1 MSTTSTT
8 TTLTPQ
14 EIVERTLAAGRHLLG
29 CVVIVSETSEAVLR
43 WANSTM
49 TTNGS
54 TLSSRVTVA
63 ALVDLPGGPAA
74 GTVSLGEVV
83 TDPARLVDLVAAAER
98 SAREAGPAKD
108 AAPLPEP
115 SAEDPGWGEPGARTS
130 IAVYADL
137 AEGLAEVLAGPARQ
151 FGFADHSLTT
161 SWLGTSTGVR
171 RRWVQ
176 PTGSVELNAKSADS
190 SAWVGAATRDYTD
203 VDVRALAAEAE
214 RRLAWSSRKVS
225 LEPGRYETLMP
236 PSAVS
241 DMLVY
246 LGWSMEGRAAQEGHS
261 AFTGRAAVGERLT
274 DLPLTLYSDPAE
286 PGLEYEP
293 VVIAGG
299 GPAVFDNGAPTRRV
313 EWIREGEVH
322 ELQYTRAEAA
332 EFGTAFTPAG
342 DNMILTGGSSA
353 SIEELVANTRRGL
366 LLTCL
371 WYIREVDPATL
382 LLTGLTRDGV
392 YLVEDG
398 EVTAEVDH
406 NFRFNYSPL
415 DMLRR
420 ATEVGATAPA
430 LPREWKDYFTRCRFP
445 GMRVPDFRMS
455 SVSLGR

>member
-1 MSTTSTT
+1 M
-8 TTLTPQ
+8 TPQ
-14 EIVERTLAAGRHLLG
+14 EIVERTLVAGRHLLG

-54 TLSSRVTVA
+54 TLSSRITVV
-63 ALVDLPGGPAA
+63 ALVDLPGGTAA

-83 TDPARLVDLVAAAER
+83 TDPARLADLVAAAEH

-108 AAPLPEP
+108 SAPLPTP
-115 SAEDPGWGEPGARTS
+115 SSEDPGWAEPGARTS

-137 AEGLAEVLAGPARQ
+137 ADGLAEVLAGPVRH

-190 SAWVGAATRDYTD
+190 SAWTGKATTDYSD

-214 RRLAWSSRKVS
+214 QRLAWGARTVS
-225 LEPGRYETLMP
+225 LDPGRYETLMP

-246 LGWSMEGRAAQEGHS
+246 LGWSMEGRAAQEGRS
-261 AFTGRAAVGERLT
+261 AFAGKAAVGERLT
-274 DLPLTLYSDPAE
+274 DLPLTLYSDPAA

-299 GPAVFDNGAPTRRV
+299 GTSVFDNGAPTRRV
-313 EWIREGEVH
+313 DWIREGVVH

-342 DNMILTGGSSA
+342 DNLLLTGGSAA
-353 SIEELVANTRRGL
+353 SVEDMVARTDRGL

-392 YLVEDG
+392 YLVEGG

-420 ATEVGATAPA
+420 ATEVGVTAPA
-430 LPREWKDYFTRCRFP
+430 LPREWKDWFTRARFP
-445 GMRVPDFRMS
+445 AMRIPDFRMS
-455 SVSLGR
+455 SVSLGK

>member
-1 MSTTSTT
+1 VR
-8 TTLTPQ
+8 PQ

-54 TLSSRVTVA
+54 TLSSRVTVV
-63 ALVDLPGGPAA
+63 ALVDLPAGVAA

-83 TDPARLVDLVAAAER
+83 TDPARLADLVAAAER

-108 AAPLPEP
+108 SAPLPD
-115 SAEDPGWGEPGARTS
+115 AGAADPEWDLAGARTS

-137 AEGLAEVLAGPARQ
+137 AEGLAEVLAGPVRH

-190 SAWVGAATRDYTD
+190 SAWTGKATTDYAD
-203 VDVRALAAEAE
+203 VDIRALAAEAE
-214 RRLAWSSRKVS
+214 RRLAWGARTVT

-261 AFTGRAAVGERLT
+261 AFTGKAAVGERLT

-299 GPAVFDNGAPTRRV
+299 GTSVFDNGAPTRRV
-313 EWIREGEVH
+313 DWIRDGAVH

-342 DNMILTGGSSA
+342 DNLVLTGGSAA
-353 SIEELVANTRRGL
+353 SVEDMVARTERGL

-392 YLVEDG
+392 YLVENG

-420 ATEVGATAPA
+420 TTEVGATAPA

-445 GMRVPDFRMS
+445 AMRIPDFRMS
-455 SVSLGR
+455 SVSLGK

>member
-1 MSTTSTT
+1 M
-8 TTLTPQ
+8 LPQ
-14 EIVERTLAAGRHLLG
+14 EIVERTLAAARHLLG
-29 CVVIVSETSEAVLR
+29 CAVIVTETSEAVLR

-49 TTNGS
+49 TTNGLTTS
-54 TLSSRVTVA
+54 GRITVVA
-63 ALVDLPGGPAA
+63 FVDLPEGPAA
-74 GTVSLGEVV
+74 GTVSLGEAV
-83 TDPARLVDLVAAAER
+83 TDPARLADLVAAAER
-98 SAREAGPAKD
+98 SAREAGPSKD
-108 AAPLPEP
+108 SAPLPEP
-115 SAEDPGWGEPGARTS
+115 TSEDPAWAEPGARTS
-130 IAVYADL
+130 IAVYSDL
-137 AEGLAEVLAGPARQ
+137 AEGLAEVLAGPSRY

-161 SWLGTSTGVR
+161 TWLGTSTGVR

-176 PTGSVELNAKSADS
+176 PTGSVELNVKGGDS
-190 SAWVGAATRDYTD
+190 SAWTGKATTDYTD

-214 RRLAWSSRKVS
+214 QRLTWGARRVT
-225 LEPGRYETLMP
+225 LEPGRYETVMP

-246 LGWSMEGRAAQEGHS
+246 AGWSMEGRAAQEGHS
-261 AFTGRAAVGERLT
+261 AFTGKAAVGERLT
-274 DLPLTLYSDPAE
+274 ALPLTLYSDPAE

-299 GPAVFDNGAPTRRV
+299 GTSVFDNGAPTRRV
-313 EWIREGEVH
+313 DWIREGVVN

-332 EFGTAFTPAG
+332 EFGTEFTPG
-342 DNMILTGGSSA
+342 GGNLLLTGGSA
-353 SIEELVANTRRGL
+353 ATLEEMVARTERGL

-392 YLVEDG
+392 YLVENG

-406 NFRFNYSPL
+406 NFRFNHSPL
-415 DMLRR
+415 DMLRT

-430 LPREWKDYFTRCRFP
+430 LPREWKDWFTRARFP
-445 GMRVPDFRMS
+445 PMRIPDFRMS

>member
-1 MSTTSTT
+1 M
-8 TTLTPQ
+8 TPQ
-14 EIVERTLAAGRHLLG
+14 EIVERTLAAAGHLAG
-29 CVVIVSETSEAVLR
+29 CVVIVTETSEAVVR

-49 TTNGS
+49 TTNGLS
-54 TLSSRVTVA
+54 LSSAVTVVA
-63 ALVDLPGGPAA
+63 FVDLPEGLAA
-74 GTVSLGEVV
+74 GTVRLGELVA
-83 TDPARLVDLVAAAER
+83 DPARLADLVAAAER

-108 AAPLPEP
+108 SAPLPEP
-115 SAEDPGWGEPGARTS
+115 VDTDPAWAEPGARTS

-137 AEGLAEVLAGPARQ
+137 AEGLAEVLAGPVRH

-190 SAWVGAATRDYTD
+190 SAWTGKATVDYAD
-203 VDVRALAAEAE
+203 VDIRALAAEAE
-214 RRLAWSSRKVS
+214 QRLAWGGRKVT
-225 LEPGRYETLMP
+225 LEPGRYETLLP

-261 AFTGRAAVGERLT
+261 AFTGKAAVGERLT

-299 GPAVFDNGAPTRRV
+299 GTSVFDNGAPTRRV
-313 EWIREGEVH
+313 DWIREGVVH

-332 EFGTAFTPAG
+332 EFGTTFTPGG
-342 DNMILTGGSSA
+342 DNMLLTGGSAA
-353 SIEELVANTRRGL
+353 SVEEMVAGTERGL

-392 YLVEDG
+392 YLVENG

-430 LPREWKDYFTRCRFP
+430 LPREWKDWFTRCRFP
-445 GMRVPDFRMS
+445 PMRVPDFRMS

>member
-1 MSTTSTT
+1 M
-8 TTLTPQ
+8 TPQ
-14 EIVERTLAAGRHLLG
+14 EIVERTLESARHLLG
-29 CVVIVSETSEAVLR
+29 CVVIVTESSEAVLR

-49 TTNGS
+49 TTNGLS
-54 TLSSRVTVA
+54 TSSRITVV
-63 ALVDLPGGPAA
+63 ALVALPEGTAA

-83 TDPARLVDLVAAAER
+83 TDPARLADLVAAAER

-108 AAPLPEP
+108 SAPLPEP
-115 SAEDPGWGEPGARTS
+115 SSQDPAWTEPGARTS
-130 IAVYADL
+130 VAVYADL
-137 AEGLAEVLAGPARQ
+137 AEGLAEVLAGPLRH
-151 FGFADHSLTT
+151 FGFAVHSLTT

-176 PTGSVELNAKSADS
+176 PTGSVELNVKDADS
-190 SAWVGAATRDYTD
+190 SAWTGKATTDYTD

-214 RRLAWSSRKVS
+214 QRLGWGARKVT
-225 LEPGRYETLMP
+225 LEPGRYETVMP

-246 LGWSMEGRAAQEGHS
+246 GSWSMEGRAAQEGHS
-261 AFTGRAAVGERLT
+261 AFTGKAAVGERLT
-274 DLPLTLYSDPAE
+274 ELPLTLYSDPAE

-299 GPAVFDNGAPTRRV
+299 GTSVFDNGAPTRRV
-313 EWIREGEVH
+313 DWVREGVVN

-332 EFGTAFTPAG
+332 EFGTTFTPAG
-342 DNMILTGGSSA
+342 DNLLLTGGSA
-353 SIEELVANTRRGL
+353 ATLEEMVSRTERGL

-392 YLVEDG
+392 YLVENG

-430 LPREWKDYFTRCRFP
+430 LPREWKDWFTRCRFP
-445 GMRVPDFRMS
+445 PMRIPDFRMS